1 MPGVAA
7 HPSVRQ
13 ALVRPCR
20 LTCRGYAANLPGPPP
35 QRQTVSY
42 LLFADDNEDM
52 RLMVRDLLQA
62 TGHEVALA
70 PDGLTALAAV
80 QAREPDLMILD
91 LAMPGMTGFE
101 VCRAIKRN
109 PFTSRIPVL
118 MLTAQSHVESKV
130 EGFEAGA
137 DDYLPKPF
145 DPRELRA
152 RVAALLRLVKREGD
166 RNPTSG
172 LPGGRAIEEE
182 LERRVRRRRPFAVC
196 YLDFDNFKPFADHF
210 GFNLADRVI
219 REFGEALGRAAGV
232 REPVE
237 ERARQGA
244 EPAAVD
250 AARSAALADTFPSAA
265 PGSRVSDGGFVGHI
279 GGDDFI
285 VITAEG
291 EGEALAREATRQLRE
306 VIGRAVGAE
315 ALALGAFSAPG
326 RDGQVRLFPLARLST
341 AILLVRP
348 ERWVSTSHLGTLAA
362 DVKRRAK
369 ARGPGT
375 ILLEEV

>member
-1 MPGVAA
+1 M
-7 HPSVRQ
+7 RQ
-13 ALVRPCR
+13 ALVEPGQ
-20 LTCRGYAANLPGPPP
+20 LTCRVRAANLPGLHLSVKP
-35 QRQTVSY
+35 VSY

-62 TGHEVALA
+62 SGHEVALA

-91 LAMPGMTGFE
+91 LEMPGMTGFE

-130 EGFEAGA
+130 QGFESGA

-172 LPGGRAIEEE
+172 LPGGRAIEDE
-182 LERRVRRRRPFAVC
+182 LERRIKRKQPFSVC

-219 REFGEALGRAAGV
+219 REFGEALGGVAGAKPTV
-232 REPVE
+232 DGDPVSSVE
-237 ERARQGA
+237 EM
-244 EPAAVD
+244 P
-250 AARSAALADTFPSAA
+250 
-265 PGSRVSDGGFVGHI
+265 GFVGHI
-279 GGDDFI
+279 GGDDFLA
-285 VITAEG
+285 ITSEDG
-291 EGEALAREATRQLRE
+291 GEALARDAARQLRE
-306 VIGRAVGAE
+306 IIGRAVGAD
-315 ALALGAFSAPG
+315 ALALGAFSGPG
-326 RDGQVRLFPLARLST
+326 RDGQVRLFPLARVST
-341 AILLVRP
+341 AILIVRP

-369 ARGPGT
+369 ARGAGT
-375 ILLEEV
+375 ILVEEV

>member
-1 MPGVAA
+1 M
-7 HPSVRQ
+7 
-13 ALVRPCR
+13 
-20 LTCRGYAANLPGPPP
+20 
-35 QRQTVSY
+35 SY

-52 RLMVRDLLQA
+52 RLMVRDLLQSS
-62 TGHEVALA
+62 GHEVALA

-91 LAMPGMTGFE
+91 LNMPGMTGFE

-118 MLTAQSHVESKV
+118 MLTSQSRVEDKV

-172 LPGGRAIEEE
+172 LPGGHAIEDE
-182 LERRVRRRRPFAVC
+182 LVRRVEIGQPFAVN
-196 YLDFDNFKPFADHF
+196 YLDFDNFKPFADFF
-210 GFNLADRVI
+210 GFNVADRVI
-219 REFGEALGRAAGV
+219 REFGASLLE
-232 REPVE
+232 
-237 ERARQGA
+237 
-244 EPAAVD
+244 
-250 AARSAALADTFPSAA
+250 SAASIDGPSA
-265 PGSRVSDGGFVGHI
+265 FVGHI
-279 GGDDFI
+279 GGDDFL
-285 VITAEG
+285 VVTTEDR
-291 EGEALAREATRQLRE
+291 GEALARDAARRLRE
-306 VIGRAVGAE
+306 VIGHAVGPE
-315 ALALGAFSAPG
+315 ALALGAFSGPG

-341 AILLVRP
+341 AILIVRP
-348 ERWVSTSHLGTLAA
+348 ERWVSTGHLGTLAA

-369 ARGPGT
+369 ARGAGT
-375 ILLEEV
+375 ILVEEV

>member
-1 MPGVAA
+1 M
-7 HPSVRQ
+7 
-13 ALVRPCR
+13 
-20 LTCRGYAANLPGPPP
+20 
-35 QRQTVSY
+35 SY

-62 TGHEVALA
+62 SGHEVALA

-118 MLTAQSHVESKV
+118 MLTAQSQVEQKV

-152 RVAALLRLVKREGD
+152 RVTALLRLVKREGD

-172 LPGGRAIEEE
+172 LPGGRAIEDE
-182 LERRVRRRRPFAVC
+182 LERRVQRRLPFAVC

-210 GFNLADRVI
+210 GFTLADRVI
-219 REFGEALGRAAGV
+219 REFGVALGEAAGV
-232 REPVE
+232 RDDGSPPV
-237 ERARQGA
+237 
-244 EPAAVD
+244 
-250 AARSAALADTFPSAA
+250 
-265 PGSRVSDGGFVGHI
+265 DGGFVGHI
-279 GGDDFI
+279 GGDDFLA
-285 VITAEG
+285 ITSEEEG
-291 EGEALAREATRQLRE
+291 EPLAREAARRLRDI
-306 VIGRAVGAE
+306 IGGAVGPE
-315 ALALGAFSAPG
+315 ALALGAFSGPG
-326 RDGQVRLFPLARLST
+326 RDGQVRLYPIARLST
-341 AILLVRP
+341 AILVVRP

-369 ARGPGT
+369 SRGAGT
-375 ILLEEV
+375 ILVEEV